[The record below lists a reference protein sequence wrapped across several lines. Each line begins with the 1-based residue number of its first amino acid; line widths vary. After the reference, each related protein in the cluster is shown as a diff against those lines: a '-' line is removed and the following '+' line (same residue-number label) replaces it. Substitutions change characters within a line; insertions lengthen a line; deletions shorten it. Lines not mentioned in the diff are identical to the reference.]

1 MPERFIDIQG
11 VKEPH
16 YGYGRMHEGLRNAV
30 AQFATIHEQAEVA
43 VHVNAPNAV
52 KSSLKG
58 QTRVCF
64 TMWETDTLHDAYV
77 AHLSAWDII
86 LVPCEHN
93 RALFAQHHPDVRV
106 SPLGVDTSFFIPS
119 SAIPRK
125 TQKVRFLAGGSHWLR
140 KGLPEVVEAFRKLKH
155 PNAELVIKC
164 TPYTI
169 GGVPKINDDSIT
181 VIEDVLTPI
190 EERKL
195 YRSADMMIAAARGEG
210 WGMMPLQAMC
220 MGIPVAMTDNTGH
233 SEFSHLATKIIEDE
247 VGPAYS
253 EPWYLDGNWHNPK
266 VESILEA
273 MEWFVDNREQAR
285 QIAKGN
291 SGKAQQ
297 FSWENAAKS
306 LLRVVPSGGIL
317 DTTEKEVVAPDLV
330 PLVVV
335 KRVRADI
342 GKHTVDLAPGVTH
355 MVPVNVR
362 DVIRSAGFALK

>member
-1 MPERFIDIQG
+1 
-11 VKEPH
+11 
-16 YGYGRMHEGLRNAV
+16 
-30 AQFATIHEQAEVA
+30 
-43 VHVNAPNAV
+43 
-52 KSSLKG
+52 
-58 QTRVCF
+58 
-64 TMWETDTLHDAYV
+64 
-77 AHLSAWDII
+77 
-86 LVPCEHN
+86 
-93 RALFAQHHPDVRV
+93 
-106 SPLGVDTSFFIPS
+106 
-119 SAIPRK
+119 
-125 TQKVRFLAGGSHWLR
+125 
-140 KGLPEVVEAFRKLKH
+140 
-155 PNAELVIKC
+155 
-164 TPYTI
+164 
-169 GGVPKINDDSIT
+169 
-181 VIEDVLTPI
+181 
-190 EERKL
+190 
-195 YRSADMMIAAARGEG
+195 
-210 WGMMPLQAMC
+210 
-220 MGIPVAMTDNTGH
+220 
-233 SEFSHLATKIIEDE
+233 LATKIIEDE